1 MKAYPVIFRLLS
13 MYPSAPRSSS
23 PPHRAKRQPIPRAA
37 RREEANRD
45 AISGGSRQY
54 RGGQQSGQSEVP
66 VQQGI
71 GRRAQQEACRAEIGS
86 MGSLG
91 QIVRF
96 AVQSVQIGAGRSG
109 GQTGG
114 DSLHQGLRHE
124 KRQRPQQKRRQQQ
137 SSGRQQ
143 QQLCQDQGAA
153 IAHAVRQVPGGQLPQ
168 GNDAGQQGLQQKKPR
183 FADPGLG
190 PHQQGHRRKEYQPAA
205 QTHAV
210 IGVHF
215 PEAIR
220 CLSGAPSFSGGTP
233 FFHKSTTAAINAS
246 PAASTK
252 SFLFIVY
259 LLK

>member
-1 MKAYPVIFRLLS
+1 MWGLNAEGPYRRVLAGTVLFRLLS

-96 AVQSVQIGAGRSG
+96 TVQSVQIGAGRSG

-124 KRQRPQQKRRQQQ
+124 VSLIPAWVRTSRAT
-137 SSGRQQ
+137 
-143 QQLCQDQGAA
+143 GAKNTS
-153 IAHAVRQVPGGQLPQ
+153 P
-168 GNDAGQQGLQQKKPR
+168 
-183 FADPGLG
+183 
-190 PHQQGHRRKEYQPAA
+190 PHR
-205 QTHAV
+205 
-210 IGVHF
+210 
-215 PEAIR
+215 
-220 CLSGAPSFSGGTP
+220 LMPS
-233 FFHKSTTAAINAS
+233 
-246 PAASTK
+246 
-252 SFLFIVY
+252 
-259 LLK
+259 